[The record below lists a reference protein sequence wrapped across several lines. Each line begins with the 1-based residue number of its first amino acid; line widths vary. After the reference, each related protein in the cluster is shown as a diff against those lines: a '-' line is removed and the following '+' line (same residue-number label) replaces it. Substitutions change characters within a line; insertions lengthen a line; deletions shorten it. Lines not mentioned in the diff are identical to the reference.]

1 MSKTLTLDII
11 MGRANTK
18 KLDSIKT
25 LNLWGLNLSE
35 ISILSE
41 LPLLETVSLSNNQI
55 KDISILKT
63 MKNIKELYLADNQIN
78 DLNQIENLKNCKKL
92 EKLVLKGNPIYNN
105 PNYVKK
111 VLEILPN
118 LITLDEKETKI
129 LKSDINDLPFKKNK
143 AQKINGASKQI
154 YKNKSPG
161 IKKPDMKNENKG
173 NLAAPEP
180 GPINNNININNEIK
194 KKNESGNENENIN
207 NLNNNCGIVDPEIGN
222 PKISEK
228 TLEIFNKSF
237 KKKNIGGKFFKLRRN
252 NINKKINQLNDNLD
266 QNINDLSI
274 NENINDLATSR
285 NDEDDKFQT
294 LPTSLSVRIFSN
306 DLTQNLKRMGYKK
319 KIVGK
324 YKNDASKLNQSTY
337 LKYKQFDN
345 EDEEE
350 KRKEDFKENN
360 LNRSFYE
367 RFSTHT
373 YNKKKADKK
382 ENSFMINS
390 NGSSIKVFK
399 NDEKG
404 KNEKYENKEK
414 NKKIVQSIQL
424 LIGTLSIDGL
434 KEVQSEIQKLLS
446 NIKK

>member
-111 VLEILPN
+111 VLDILPN

-129 LKSDINDLPFKKNK
+129 LKNDINDLPFKKNK
-143 AQKINGASKQI
+143 AQKINGTTKQI

-180 GPINNNININNEIK
+180 GPINNK
-194 KKNESGNENENIN
+194 P
-207 NLNNNCGIVDPEIGN
+207 VV
-222 PKISEK
+222 
-228 TLEIFNKSF
+228 SF
-237 KKKNIGGKFFKLRRN
+237 LVVV
-252 NINKKINQLNDNLD
+252 
-266 QNINDLSI
+266 
-274 NENINDLATSR
+274 
-285 NDEDDKFQT
+285 
-294 LPTSLSVRIFSN
+294 P
-306 DLTQNLKRMGYKK
+306 
-319 KIVGK
+319 
-324 YKNDASKLNQSTY
+324 
-337 LKYKQFDN
+337 
-345 EDEEE
+345 
-350 KRKEDFKENN
+350 
-360 LNRSFYE
+360 
-367 RFSTHT
+367 
-373 YNKKKADKK
+373 
-382 ENSFMINS
+382 
-390 NGSSIKVFK
+390 
-399 NDEKG
+399 
-404 KNEKYENKEK
+404 
-414 NKKIVQSIQL
+414 
-424 LIGTLSIDGL
+424 
-434 KEVQSEIQKLLS
+434 
-446 NIKK
+446 

>member
-1 MSKTLTLDII
+1 MSNTLTLDII

-18 KLDSIKT
+18 RLDSIKT
-25 LNLWGLNLSE
+25 LNLWGLNLSD

-41 LPLLETVSLSNNQI
+41 LPLLETVSLSNNKI

-78 DLNQIENLKNCKKL
+78 DLNQIEYLKNCKKL

-105 PNYVKK
+105 PNYIQK

-118 LITLDEKETKI
+118 LITLDEKETKN
-129 LKSDINDLPFKKNK
+129 LKNDINDFPFKKNK
-143 AQKINGASKQI
+143 VPKINGTSKQI

-180 GPINNNININNEIK
+180 GTIYNNININNEIK
-194 KKNESGNENENIN
+194 KKSENIN

-237 KKKNIGGKFFKLRRN
+237 KKKNIAGKFFKLKRN
-252 NINKKINQLNDNLD
+252 NINKNKNQLNDNLD

-274 NENINDLATSR
+274 NENNNDLISSR
-285 NDEDDKFQT
+285 NEEDDKFQT
-294 LPTSLSVRIFSN
+294 LPTSLSVSIFSN
-306 DLTQNLKRMGYKK
+306 DLVQNLKRMGYKK

-350 KRKEDFKENN
+350 KRKEDSKEKN

-373 YNKKKADKK
+373 YNKKKVDKK

-390 NGSSIKVFK
+390 NASCINGFKKV
-399 NDEKG
+399 EKG
-404 KNEKYENKEK
+404 KNEIIEKNENKEK
-414 NKKIVQSIQL
+414 NKKIVQSIEL

-446 NIKK
+446 DIKK